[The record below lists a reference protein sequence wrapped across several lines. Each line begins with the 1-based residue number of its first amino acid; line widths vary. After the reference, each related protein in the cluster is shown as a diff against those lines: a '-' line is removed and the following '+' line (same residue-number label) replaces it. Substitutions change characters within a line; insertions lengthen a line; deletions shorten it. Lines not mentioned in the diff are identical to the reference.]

1 MSTLPKKFYQRD
13 TVIVAKELLGKKLTR
28 KIGNY
33 EMSGTI
39 IETEAYRHKDDP
51 ASHAFRNITDR
62 NKVMFGE
69 VGIAYVY
76 FTYGMHYCFNVVAKK
91 MKTPAGAVLIRG
103 IIPEKGIKKMQE
115 NRNIENL
122 KNLTNGPAKLTQ
134 ALEITKEHYGIDL
147 TKKTELYIE
156 EGLEIKKIKKST
168 RIGIKDGKEMLWNF
182 QIKNYFSIFFSLSSS
197 TSSSE
202 FSSNVQGANLTII
215 LCQSNFKT
223 KIITPVIAAAKIRNP
238 I

>member
-182 QIKNYFSIFFSLSSS
+182 QI
-197 TSSSE
+197 
-202 FSSNVQGANLTII
+202 
-215 LCQSNFKT
+215 
-223 KIITPVIAAAKIRNP
+223 
-238 I
+238 